1 MKETKLSTVID
12 VISMGPFGSDIKV
25 DNFISQG
32 IPVLNG
38 SNLTSHKLV
47 ENSFKYVSLEK
58 ANKLGKA
65 NAFRGDI
72 IITHR
77 GTLGQVAY
85 IPQNS
90 KYERYVISQ
99 SQFRVR
105 FNDDLDPVYFSY
117 LMKSEY
123 GQKKLLSFKS
133 HVGVPALAQATS
145 NFKRLELKLHNNIDQ
160 KKIAAV
166 LSALDDKIELN
177 NQINTELEAMAK
189 TLYDYWFVQFDFPD
203 ENGKP
208 YQSSGGKMVFNGTL
222 KREIPVGWEVKKLSA
237 FAKTG
242 SGGTPKSTVK
252 EYYENGQIPWI
263 NSGELNQP
271 FIVKTENFISEIGLK
286 NSSAKLF
293 PKQTILMA
301 MYGATAGKTS
311 IISFEAT
318 TNQAICAVMP
328 LDKIMFYYTKH
339 VLDDM
344 YKYLINLSTGS
355 ARDNLS
361 QDKIRNLD
369 IVIPSEELS
378 RKFCKIVTPFF
389 RKIEINLQENQELA
403 QLRDWLLPILMNG
416 QVSVK

>member
-1 MKETKLSTVID
+1 MNKVILND
-12 VISMGPFGSDIKV
+12 VI
-25 DNFISQG
+25 
-32 IPVLNG
+32 
-38 SNLTSHKLV
+38 
-47 ENSFKYVSLEK
+47 E
-58 ANKLGKA
+58 
-65 NAFRGDI
+65 
-72 IITHR
+72 
-77 GTLGQVAY
+77 
-85 IPQNS
+85 
-90 KYERYVISQ
+90 VISGGTPKT
-99 SQFRVR
+99 SIKEYWENGIIGWLSIND
-105 FNDDLDPVYFSY
+105 FNDDNRRVFR
-117 LMKSEY
+117 SEKKITEK
-123 GQKKLLSFKS
+123 GLKESSTKLLNIDDVIISARGTVGVLAQIGFPMAFNQSCFGLRGKEKLMDNTYLYYALKNYVSNIQKRGQGSVFNTINLDSFK
-133 HVGVPALAQATS
+133 LM
-145 NFKRLELKLHNNIDQ
+145 EIDIESFQ
-160 KKIAAV
+160 TQLKIAAV

-177 NQINTELEAMAK
+177 NQINTVLEAMAK

-403 QLRDWLLPILMNG
+403 QLRDWLLPMLMNG